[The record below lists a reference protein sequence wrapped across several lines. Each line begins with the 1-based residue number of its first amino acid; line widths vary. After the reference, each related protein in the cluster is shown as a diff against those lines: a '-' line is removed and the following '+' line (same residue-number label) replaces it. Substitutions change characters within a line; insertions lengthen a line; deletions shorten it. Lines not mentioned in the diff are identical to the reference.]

1 MNQFSMEDLRQMTVD
16 WQEAAMASVLG
27 DAERVKGLLVPSM
40 GYWVNYGA
48 MMTIA
53 MLGATLTAS
62 AMRERAGVP
71 SDADCVIG
79 ATDLSPHIEQS
90 AAQRLAL
97 NMLLAAGNR
106 DYPTLEKALRT
117 FCPPDQAG
125 LDNLVAVQLELL
137 ALYRMVIEC
146 P

>member
-27 DAERVKGLLVPSM
+27 DAERVKSLLVPSM
-40 GYWVNYGA
+40 GCWVNYGA

-71 SDADCVIG
+71 PDAECVIG
-79 ATDLSPHIEQS
+79 ATDLRPDIEAS
-90 AAQRLAL
+90 AATRMAINL
-97 NMLLAAGNR
+97 LLAAGNR
-106 DYPTLEKALRT
+106 DYPTLESSLRA
-117 FCPPDQAG
+117 FCPPDKAG
-125 LDNLVAVQLELL
+125 LDNLVNVQLELL
-137 ALYRMVIEC
+137 SLYRMVIEC